1 MSLSGIRGIVYLKG
15 KDGIMSENKYGNGD
29 VGIESNYAKLCEYWR
44 GRFLELDEQELAAKL
59 PELNWQ
65 EEHILLTYYG
75 KEYCIS
81 RKDGRIQ
88 ELNSTG
94 CVSCENQLTIY
105 NLLWY
110 AKEGAHIRN
119 QWVPFRNVRNASPF
133 TSAFTAHVLQPFS
146 ETFSGHLENLHH
158 AAQKLGGIVLP
169 QGDAGYQIKAFDC
182 IPVQFFF
189 WDGDDEFRAQ
199 SNILF
204 DYSVTDFIHVES
216 TVSIASDGILRLA
229 EEAGLPLKG
238 HIYD

>member
-1 MSLSGIRGIVYLKG
+1 MYLKG
-15 KDGIMSENKYGNGD
+15 EDGIMSENRYDDGNAG
-29 VGIESNYAKLCEYWR
+29 VISNYEKLCEYWR
-44 GRFLELDEQELAAKL
+44 GRFLEIDEQELAVKL
-59 PELNWQ
+59 PELIWQ

-75 KEYCIS
+75 KEYRIN
-81 RKDGRIQ
+81 RENGRIQ
-88 ELNSTG
+88 GPGSMDS
-94 CVSCENQLTIY
+94 VSCENQLTIY

-110 AKEGAHIRN
+110 AKEGAHIQNR
-119 QWVPFRNVRNASPF
+119 WVPFRSVRNASPF

-146 ETFSGHLENLHH
+146 ETFSGHLEKLHH
-158 AAQKLGGIVLP
+158 AAQKLGGIALP

-189 WDGDDEFRAQ
+189 WDEDDEFQAQ

-204 DYSVTDFIHVES
+204 DYGVTDFIHVES